1 MCSRRRYYWAGNGDF
16 TMITAAF
23 AMKINTSISVDISR
37 PRPKSF
43 KTDNPCVR
51 GQKEIGHST
60 APCVTRDMN
69 IILDAKITGEEVR
82 LAVFQMYPTKAPRI
96 DGMTALFNQNLCDTI
111 RDNVTAECLKCL
123 NEGAVLDEIN
133 HALITL
139 IPKVTTA
146 QRVSDFGPIGF
157 YNIIY
162 ESVAKALTNRI
173 CLVLGGV
180 ILENQSTFLP
190 GHLITDNA
198 IIAFECS
205 YLLRKKKFGK
215 KGGVALKIGKVM
227 KCVTSVSLSF
237 LVNGKPT
244 RSLLQKA
251 EFEKLAIVYGE
262 SGFVKAHTRCHRK
275 PTVVRWSGAIIGMV
289 ICPFMVELD
298 SAGVVNIVRSRISAL
313 SGVGLFTDRII
324 DKLEI
329 PSFNSLVPRSANMAA

>member
-51 GQKEIGHST
+51 GQEEIGHST

-111 RDNVTAECLKCL
+111 GDNVTAECLKCL

-146 QRVSDFGPIGF
+146 ERVSDFGPIGF

-237 LVNGKPT
+237 LFNGKPT
-244 RSLLQKA
+244 RFIKSSRDYAKVIPCTRVPNNQSVRLRSLLQKA
-251 EFEKLAIVYGE
+251 EFEELAIVYGE
-262 SGFVKAHTRCHRK
+262 SGFVE
-275 PTVVRWSGAIIGMV
+275 IIFFTLMAPSLWR
-289 ICPFMVELD
+289 ISL
-298 SAGVVNIVRSRISAL
+298 ASRI
-313 SGVGLFTDRII
+313 RIFPI
-324 DKLEI
+324 TT
-329 PSFNSLVPRSANMAA
+329 R

>member
-1 MCSRRRYYWAGNGDF
+1 MCNRRRYYWAGNGDF
-16 TMITAAF
+16 TMIKAAF

-43 KTDNPCVR
+43 KTDNPCVK
-51 GQKEIGHST
+51 GQEEIGHST

-82 LAVFQMYPTKAPRI
+82 LAVFQMYPSKAPRI

-111 RDNVTAECLKCL
+111 GDNVTAECLKCL

-162 ESVAKALTNRI
+162 ESVAKALTN
-173 CLVLGGV
+173 G
-180 ILENQSTFLP
+180 F
-190 GHLITDNA
+190 
-198 IIAFECS
+198 
-205 YLLRKKKFGK
+205 
-215 KGGVALKIGKVM
+215 IGKVM

-244 RSLLQKA
+244 RFIKSSRDYVIPCTRVPNNQSVRLRSLLQKA
-251 EFEKLAIVYGE
+251 EFEELAIIYGE
-262 SGFVKAHTRCHRK
+262 SGFVE
-275 PTVVRWSGAIIGMV
+275 IIFFTLMAPSLWR
-289 ICPFMVELD
+289 ISL
-298 SAGVVNIVRSRISAL
+298 ASRI
-313 SGVGLFTDRII
+313 RIFPI
-324 DKLEI
+324 TT
-329 PSFNSLVPRSANMAA
+329 R